1 MRFWKILW
9 GEMRRYWRPFTL
21 IVMAVMLLMWNVI
34 FEKDRVSVRPGTN
47 GGIAYDIS
55 VEYAKR
61 FGANID
67 PEERAAV
74 EADYEKALAALNE
87 QYEIHMGQYD
97 IHSVDDYHLLSG
109 AVFLAEQQDYEDE
122 NYRMAADRWG
132 ADNLVELEKTCD
144 DIFWHEMSFEYT
156 GRMHDLESLVSS
168 FQYTDEMAQ
177 FAESLPTLDPSALEK
192 DSREEYL
199 WYELSDEAKTRLR
212 QSTAAS
218 EGRVSL
224 LEVYNAHEGF
234 QYLYQS
240 WAVLIFILCGL
251 IVLPLPVGNRITGVT
266 AMQFSSRT
274 GRRVIHAQL
283 GGALVNTLLINGV
296 IDAFFIWIWFFGNRN
311 TRHLLHCHIGWGGEP
326 LIKWLD
332 LTYMQFV
339 LLTFGKVLLLS
350 LGLTGVL
357 FVLSHLSKNYLPA
370 LTLSVPAVFLLVKI
384 SNETDYMLKIS
395 HSPSFAYPLTL
406 MICVVV
412 AVVAEFA
419 FMKRTRKADYAD

>member
-1 MRFWKILW
+1 MTRVMW

-21 IVMAVMLLMWNVI
+21 IVMAALLIMWSVI

-47 GGIAYDIS
+47 SGIAYDIS

-61 FGANID
+61 FGENID
-67 PEERAAV
+67 PDERSAV

-87 QYEIHMGQYD
+87 QFEMHMGQYD

-122 NYRMAADRWG
+122 SYRMAADRWG
-132 ADNLVELEKTCD
+132 AENLVELEKTCNV
-144 DIFWHEMSFEYT
+144 IFWREMSFEYT
-156 GRMHDLESLVSS
+156 GRINVLESLVSS
-168 FQYTDEMAQ
+168 FQYTDEIAQ
-177 FAESLPTLDPSALEK
+177 FAESLPTLEPSTLEK
-192 DSREEYL
+192 DSQEERL

-240 WAVLIFILCGL
+240 WAVLIFIFCGL
-251 IVLPLPVGNRITGVT
+251 IVLPLPVGNRVTGVT

-274 GRRVIHAQL
+274 GRRVIGAQL
-283 GGALVNTLLINGV
+283 GSALLNTLLINGA
-296 IDAFFIWIWFFGNRN
+296 IDAFFTAIWFFGNRN

-326 LIKWLD
+326 LIQWLD
-332 LTYMQFV
+332 LTYLQFV

-350 LGLTGVL
+350 LTLTGGL
-357 FVLSHLSKNYLPA
+357 FILSHLSRNYLPA
-370 LTLSVPAVFLLVKI
+370 LALSVPTVFLLQKI
-384 SNETDYMLKIS
+384 SYEADYMLKIE

-406 MICVVV
+406 LVS
-412 AVVAEFA
+412 AVVAMAAVIVFV
-419 FMKRTRKADYAD
+419 KRTRKADYAD

>member
-1 MRFWKILW
+1 MTRVMW

-21 IVMAVMLLMWNVI
+21 IVMAALLIMWSVI

-47 GGIAYDIS
+47 SGIAYDIS

-61 FGANID
+61 FGENID
-67 PEERAAV
+67 PDERSAV

-87 QYEIHMGQYD
+87 QFEMHMGQYD

-122 NYRMAADRWG
+122 SYRMAADRWG
-132 ADNLVELEKTCD
+132 AEDLVELEKTCD
-144 DIFWHEMSFEYT
+144 DIFWHEMSYEYT
-156 GRMHDLESLVSS
+156 GRMQDLEYLVSS
-168 FQYTDEMAQ
+168 FQSIDEIAQ
-177 FAESLPTLDPSALEK
+177 FAESLPTLDPSTLEK

-240 WAVLIFILCGL
+240 WAVLIFIFCGL
-251 IVLPLPVGNRITGVT
+251 IVLPLPVGNRVTGVT

-274 GRRVIHAQL
+274 GRRVIGAQL
-283 GGALVNTLLINGV
+283 GSALLNTLLINGA
-296 IDAFFIWIWFFGNRN
+296 IDAFFTAIWFFGNRN

-326 LIKWLD
+326 LIQWLD
-332 LTYMQFV
+332 LTYLQFV

-350 LGLTGVL
+350 LTLTGGL
-357 FVLSHLSKNYLPA
+357 FILSHLSRNYLPA
-370 LTLSVPAVFLLVKI
+370 LALSVPTVFLLQKI
-384 SNETDYMLKIS
+384 SYEADYMLKIE

-406 MICVVV
+406 MVCAVV

-419 FMKRTRKADYAD
+419 FMKRTLKADYTD

>member
-1 MRFWKILW
+1 MRFWNILS

-21 IVMAVMLLMWNVI
+21 IVMAALLLMWSVI

-61 FGANID
+61 FGENID

-224 LEVYNAHEGF
+224 LEVYNAHEGC

-251 IVLPLPVGNRITGVT
+251 IVLPLPVGNQISGVT

-274 GRRVIHAQL
+274 GRRVIYAQL
-283 GGALVNTLLINGV
+283 GCALLNTLLINGA
-296 IDAFFIWIWFFGNRN
+296 IDAFFTGIWFFGNRN

-326 LIKWLD
+326 LIQWLD
-332 LTYMQFV
+332 LTYLQFV

-350 LGLTGVL
+350 MALTGVL

-370 LTLSVPAVFLLVKI
+370 LALSVPTVFLLVKL
-384 SNETDYMLKIS
+384 SYEADYMLKIG

-406 MICVVV
+406 LIPAAV
-412 AVVAEFA
+412 AAAAVPVFV
-419 FMKRTRKADYAD
+419 KRARRMDYVD

>member
-47 GGIAYDIS
+47 SGIAYDIS

-87 QYEIHMGQYD
+87 QYEMHMGQYD

-122 NYRMAADRWG
+122 SYRMAADRWG

-156 GRMHDLESLVSS
+156 GRMKDLESLVRS
-168 FQYTDEMAQ
+168 FQYTDEIAQ

-192 DSREEYL
+192 DSQEEHL
-199 WYELSDEAKTRLR
+199 WYELSDEAKNRLR

-283 GGALVNTLLINGV
+283 GGALVNTLLINGG

-326 LIKWLD
+326 LIQWLD
-332 LTYMQFV
+332 LTYLQFV

-350 LGLTGVL
+350 LALTAIL

-370 LTLSVPAVFLLVKI
+370 LALSVPAVFLLAKI
-384 SNETDYMLKIS
+384 SHETDYMLKIG

-406 MICVVV
+406 LVSAFVAMAAVMI
-412 AVVAEFA
+412 FDNR
-419 FMKRTRKADYAD
+419 MQKADYAD